1 MPLRIVSA
9 LSSMRL
15 SSQQLGAPLNQQ
27 RTFERLSSGQRITGN
42 PADVAISTA
51 LRRDIRVAT
60 VALTNASVGVA
71 MTSIADDALSE
82 ISSLLGRMYD
92 LASYSASTT
101 ILSNEDR
108 SVLQREFSAVAGQ
121 IQEIANTTT
130 YNGINLLSANSNI
143 VIQVGID
150 ASASSGITF
159 SGIQGSLEAIGL
171 ANSATGALSY
181 SVNTQAASRS
191 AEAMV
196 RAAIDEIENRRSVFT
211 SMEDRLQVSIANLS
225 SAREGI
231 SAAENGIKEA
241 GDTAEKTRSDIIKDA
256 GASLLAQANQQPLSV
271 AKLLEGSSSG
281 ESNSKDS
288 FAISAPASAGLSSG
302 GTLSKDSDSQVLAK
316 LREDLKKI

>member
-1 MPLRIVSA
+1 
-9 LSSMRL
+9 MRL
-15 SSQQLGAPLNQQ
+15 SSQQLGTSLNPQ
-27 RTFERLSSGQRITGN
+27 RTFERLSSGQRVGSN

-60 VALTNASVGVA
+60 VALTNASVGVT
-71 MTSIADDALSE
+71 MTSIADGALSE
-82 ISSLLGRMYD
+82 ISSLLGKMYD

-101 ILSNEDR
+101 ILTVDDR

-121 IQEIANTTT
+121 IQEIASSTK
-130 YNGINLLSANSNI
+130 YNGINLLSTSSNI

-150 ASASSGITF
+150 GSASSGLTF
-159 SGIQGSLEAIGL
+159 SMTQGNLEAIGL
-171 ANSATGALSY
+171 ADSATGALSY

-225 SAREGI
+225 STREGI
-231 SAAENGIKEA
+231 TAAENGIKEA
-241 GDTAEKTRSDIIKDA
+241 GETAEKARSDIIKDA

-281 ESNSKDS
+281 ESSSKDT
-288 FAISAPASAGLSSG
+288 FAISAPSPAGLAG
-302 GTLSKDSDSQVLAK
+302 GSTLSKDTDPQALTK